1 MTIRSLLFASVAIV
15 SVGLVSPD
23 PTFSF
28 EYAGIADDLGNASV
42 SVLDELGYDCQNASA
57 GAILCKKCKADGL
70 KQKCTAF
77 VCDAAT
83 KKCRK
88 KSATVPNIP
97 GLGDSS
103 DDDQD
108 DGISLPS
115 L

>member
-1 MTIRSLLFASVAIV
+1 MTIRSTLLASITII
-15 SVGLVSPD
+15 SVGLVAPA
-23 PTFSF
+23 PIFSF

-42 SVLDELGYDCQNASA
+42 SVLDKLGYDCQNASA
-57 GAILCKKCKADGL
+57 GAILCKKCKTDGF

-97 GLGDSS
+97 GSEDSRENEES
-103 DDDQD
+103 